1 MSYQQLINVV
11 ALSNSQQ
18 FSFLIS
24 SRQGE
29 NRKDLSSA
37 EHCLQESVIT
47 VLENLQSQGCN
58 KIISNNTGNVAG
70 NIASNIADS
79 VEHVQLSSNIA
90 RNFQLFVGEIDYN
103 LAKR

>member
-58 KIISNNTGNVAG
+58 KIISNNTV
-70 NIASNIADS
+70 ASNIADS